1 MSNKKRVSILRKID
15 KKVLKSQNVDEART
29 QVIRCISTAS
39 INVEDR
45 QIMLDEVIEYD
56 TLEDIQQY
64 VKDAIRAYER

>member
-1 MSNKKRVSILRKID
+1 VSNKKRVSILRKID
-15 KKVLKSQNVDEART
+15 KKVLKSQNVDEARI

>member
-15 KKVLKSQNVDEART
+15 KKVLKSQNVDEARI